1 MKQRSKKSTFIKI
14 QTCYFLESQGEEKLE
29 GIKMNSLEICNS
41 NIQLRLAI
49 RNNMSTWDNGVNLS
63 GFIFKTLFNK
73 TSSRTRPSWFLSKCA
88 KVLNTNIKVYPTL
101 IHKCMESVIEL
112 KKNKV

>member
-49 RNNMSTWDNGVNLS
+49 RNNMST
-63 GFIFKTLFNK
+63 
-73 TSSRTRPSWFLSKCA
+73 
-88 KVLNTNIKVYPTL
+88 
-101 IHKCMESVIEL
+101 
-112 KKNKV
+112 